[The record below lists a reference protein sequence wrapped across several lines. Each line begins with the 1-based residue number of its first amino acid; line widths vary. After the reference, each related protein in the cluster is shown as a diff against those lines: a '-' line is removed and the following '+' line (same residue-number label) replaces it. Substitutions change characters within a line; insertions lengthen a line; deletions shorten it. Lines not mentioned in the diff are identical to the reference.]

1 MKFKVLLMEISN
13 GIHESK
19 GYVTRMSPLRH
30 CVIGKGDY
38 QSKNPELNLKRNEV
52 VFSNKSECY
61 CISIIDIVGSTQITS
76 KLYYSGKIKKFYTV
90 FINEI
95 ADIVKHYDGRILKT
109 VGDGV
114 IFFFPQTSTIE
125 NIESFKQALECLLE
139 MVSSRHVI
147 NAKLHKELLPD
158 ISYRISA
165 DYGKLEVAMS
175 GEISNSYDLFGPTIN
190 FCAKMNR
197 RAPPN
202 GIAIG
207 ADMWRIIN
215 SFPRLARRYHF
226 QEIKELSWKENRYS
240 YPVYLLKPPTEISIN
255 RKSVRSARSDPLIE
269 ASSASPK
276 VLRIM
281 LIDDDPSISFL
292 FTEYLKSAG
301 MVVESFT
308 DPEKALTHFIES
320 EYRHYDLVITDIRM
334 SNLNGFE
341 LYQQL
346 KSLDPNLR
354 VMFVTALDIAQ
365 EITTL
370 LPEVKLS
377 QFIIKPVNPSVLINS
392 VKQQANRHIDGV

>member
-1 MKFKVLLMEISN
+1 MEKSH
-13 GIHESK
+13 GIVGRK
-19 GYVTRMSPLRH
+19 GYVTKMSPLRH
-30 CVIGKGDY
+30 CIIGKGEY
-38 QSKNPELNLKRNEV
+38 QSKNPELDLKRNEV
-52 VFSNKSECY
+52 VFSNKSESY
-61 CISIIDIVGSTQITS
+61 CISIVDIVGSTQITS

-95 ADIVKHYDGRILKT
+95 ANIVKQYDGRILKT

-125 NIESFKQALECLLE
+125 NIESFKQTLECLLQ
-139 MVSSRHVI
+139 MVSSRQVI
-147 NAKLHKELLPD
+147 NSKLRKESLPD

-175 GEISNSYDLFGPTIN
+175 GEISSSYDLFGPTIN

-207 ADMWRIIN
+207 ADLWRIIN
-215 SFPRLARRYHF
+215 SFPRLTGRYHF

-240 YPVYLLKPPTEISIN
+240 YPVYLLKSPTELLN
-255 RKSVRSARSDPLIE
+255 RRSVLSARSDSVIE
-269 ASSASPK
+269 PRAASK
-276 VLRIM
+276 DLRIM

-292 FTEYLKSAG
+292 FTQYLKSAG

-320 EYRHYDLVITDIRM
+320 DYRHYDLVITDIRM

-346 KSLDPNLR
+346 MSLDPNLR
-354 VMFVTALDIAQ
+354 VIFVTALDIAQ

-392 VKQQANRHIDGV
+392 VKQHASRHIDGV

>member
-1 MKFKVLLMEISN
+1 MEKSV
-13 GIHESK
+13 GIVGRK
-19 GYVTRMSPLRH
+19 GYVTKMSPLRH
-30 CVIGKGDY
+30 CIIGKGEY
-38 QSKNPELNLKRNEV
+38 QSKNPELDLKRNEV
-52 VFSNKSECY
+52 VFSNKSESY
-61 CISIIDIVGSTQITS
+61 CISIVDIVGSTQITS

-95 ADIVKHYDGRILKT
+95 ANIVKQYDGRILKT

-125 NIESFKQALECLLE
+125 NIESFKQTLECLLQ
-139 MVSSRHVI
+139 MVSSRQVI
-147 NAKLHKELLPD
+147 NSKLRKESLPD

-175 GEISNSYDLFGPTIN
+175 GEISSSYDLFGPTIN

-207 ADMWRIIN
+207 ADLWRIIN
-215 SFPRLARRYHF
+215 SFPRLTGRYHF

-240 YPVYLLKPPTEISIN
+240 YPVYLLKSPTELLN
-255 RKSVRSARSDPLIE
+255 RRSVLSARSDSVIE
-269 ASSASPK
+269 PRAASK
-276 VLRIM
+276 DLRIM

-292 FTEYLKSAG
+292 FTQYLKSAG

-320 EYRHYDLVITDIRM
+320 DYRHYDLVITDIRM

-346 KSLDPNLR
+346 MSLDPNLR
-354 VMFVTALDIAQ
+354 VIFVTALDIAQ

-392 VKQQANRHIDGV
+392 VKQHASRHIDGV

>member
-1 MKFKVLLMEISN
+1 MKFKVLLMEISD

-30 CVIGKGDY
+30 CIIGKGDY
-38 QSKNPELNLKRNEV
+38 QSKNPELDLKRNEV

-125 NIESFKQALECLLE
+125 NIESFKQALACLLE

-255 RKSVRSARSDPLIE
+255 RKSVRSARSDSLIE
-269 ASSASPK
+269 ASSAPK

-392 VKQQANRHIDGV
+392 VKQLANRHIDGV

>member
-1 MKFKVLLMEISN
+1 MEISD

-30 CVIGKGDY
+30 CIIGKGDY
-38 QSKNPELNLKRNEV
+38 QSKNPELDLKRNEV

-61 CISIIDIVGSTQITS
+61 YISIIDIVGSTQITS

-95 ADIVKHYDGRILKT
+95 ADIVKHYGGRILKT

-114 IFFFPQTSTIE
+114 IFFFPQTSTID
-125 NIESFKQALECLLE
+125 NIEPFKQALECLLE

-147 NAKLHKELLPD
+147 NAKLHKESLPD

-207 ADMWRIIN
+207 ADLWRIIS

-240 YPVYLLKPPTEISIN
+240 YPVYLLKPLTEKNVN
-255 RKSVRSARSDPLIE
+255 RKSVLSARNDSLIE
-269 ASSASPK
+269 ASSAPK

-292 FTEYLKSAG
+292 FTQYLESAG
-301 MVVESFT
+301 MIVESFT
-308 DPEKALTHFIES
+308 DAEKALTHFIES

-346 KSLDPNLR
+346 RSLDPNLR
-354 VMFVTALDIAQ
+354 VIFVTALDIAQ

-392 VKQQANRHIDGV
+392 VKQLANRHIDGV

>member
-1 MKFKVLLMEISN
+1 MEKSD
-13 GIHESK
+13 GIVGRK
-19 GYVTRMSPLRH
+19 GYVTKMSPLRH
-30 CVIGKGDY
+30 CIIGKGEY
-38 QSKNPELNLKRNEV
+38 QSKNPELDLKRNEV
-52 VFSNKSECY
+52 VFSNKSESY
-61 CISIIDIVGSTQITS
+61 CISIVDIVGSTQITS

-95 ADIVKHYDGRILKT
+95 ANIVKQYDGRILKT

-125 NIESFKQALECLLE
+125 NIESFKQTLECLLQ
-139 MVSSRHVI
+139 MVSSRQVI
-147 NAKLHKELLPD
+147 NSKLRKESLPD

-175 GEISNSYDLFGPTIN
+175 GEISSSYDLFGPTIN

-207 ADMWRIIN
+207 ADLWRIIN
-215 SFPRLARRYHF
+215 SFPRLTGRYHF

-240 YPVYLLKPPTEISIN
+240 YPVYLLKSPTELLN
-255 RKSVRSARSDPLIE
+255 QRSVLSARSDSVIE
-269 ASSASPK
+269 PRAASK
-276 VLRIM
+276 DLRIM

-292 FTEYLKSAG
+292 FTQYLKSAG

-320 EYRHYDLVITDIRM
+320 DYRHYDLVITDIRM

-346 KSLDPNLR
+346 MSLDPNLR
-354 VMFVTALDIAQ
+354 VIFVTALDIAQ

-392 VKQQANRHIDGV
+392 VKQHASRHIDGV

>member
-1 MKFKVLLMEISN
+1 MEKSH
-13 GIHESK
+13 GIVGRK
-19 GYVTRMSPLRH
+19 GYVTKMSPLRH
-30 CVIGKGDY
+30 CIIGKGEY
-38 QSKNPELNLKRNEV
+38 QSKNPELDLKRNEV
-52 VFSNKSECY
+52 VFSNKSESY
-61 CISIIDIVGSTQITS
+61 CISIVDIVGSTQITS

-95 ADIVKHYDGRILKT
+95 ANIVKQYDGRILKT

-125 NIESFKQALECLLE
+125 NIESFKQTLECLLQ
-139 MVSSRHVI
+139 MVSSRQVI
-147 NAKLHKELLPD
+147 NSKLRKESLPD

-175 GEISNSYDLFGPTIN
+175 GEISSSYDLFGPTIN

-207 ADMWRIIN
+207 ADLWRIIN
-215 SFPRLARRYHF
+215 SFPRRTGRYHF

-240 YPVYLLKPPTEISIN
+240 YPVYLLKSPTELLN
-255 RKSVRSARSDPLIE
+255 RRSVLSARSDSVIE
-269 ASSASPK
+269 PRAASK
-276 VLRIM
+276 DLRIM

-292 FTEYLKSAG
+292 FTQYLKSAG
-301 MVVESFT
+301 MIVESFT
-308 DPEKALTHFIES
+308 DPEKALTHFMES
-320 EYRHYDLVITDIRM
+320 DYRYYDLVITDIRM
-334 SNLNGFE
+334 PNLNGFE

-346 KSLDPNLR
+346 MSLDPNLR
-354 VMFVTALDIAQ
+354 VIFVTALDIAQ

-392 VKQQANRHIDGV
+392 VKQHASRHIDGV

>member
-1 MKFKVLLMEISN
+1 MEISD
-13 GIHESK
+13 GIHKSK

-30 CVIGKGDY
+30 CIIGKGDY
-38 QSKNPELNLKRNEV
+38 QSKNPELDLKRNEV

-226 QEIKELSWKENRYS
+226 QEIKELSLKENRYS

-255 RKSVRSARSDPLIE
+255 RTSVRSARSDSLIE
-269 ASSASPK
+269 ASSAPK

-308 DPEKALTHFIES
+308 DPEKALAHFIES

-354 VMFVTALDIAQ
+354 VIFVTALDIAQ

>member
-1 MKFKVLLMEISN
+1 MEKSD
-13 GIHESK
+13 GILGRK
-19 GYVTRMSPLRH
+19 GYVTKMSPLRN
-30 CVIGKGDY
+30 CIIGKGEY
-38 QSKNPELNLKRNEV
+38 QSKNPELDLKRNEV
-52 VFSNKSECY
+52 VFSNKSESY
-61 CISIIDIVGSTQITS
+61 CISIVDIVGSTQITS

-95 ADIVKHYDGRILKT
+95 ANIVKQYDGRILKT

-125 NIESFKQALECLLE
+125 NIESFKQTLECLLQ
-139 MVSSRHVI
+139 MVSSRQVI
-147 NAKLHKELLPD
+147 NSKLRKESLPN

-175 GEISNSYDLFGPTIN
+175 GEISSSYDLFGPTIN

-207 ADMWRIIN
+207 ADLWRIIN
-215 SFPRLARRYHF
+215 SFPRLAGRYHF

-240 YPVYLLKPPTEISIN
+240 YPVYLLKSPTELLN
-255 RKSVRSARSDPLIE
+255 QRSVLSARSDSVIE
-269 ASSASPK
+269 PRAASK
-276 VLRIM
+276 DLRIM

-292 FTEYLKSAG
+292 FTQYLKSAG

-308 DPEKALTHFIES
+308 DPEQALTHFMES
-320 EYRHYDLVITDIRM
+320 DYRHYDLVITDIRM

-346 KSLDPNLR
+346 MSLDPNLR
-354 VMFVTALDIAQ
+354 VIFVTALDIAQ

-392 VKQQANRHIDGV
+392 VKQHASRHIDGV

>member
-1 MKFKVLLMEISN
+1 MEKSD
-13 GIHESK
+13 GIVGRK
-19 GYVTRMSPLRH
+19 GYVTKMSPLRH
-30 CVIGKGDY
+30 CIIGKGEY
-38 QSKNPELNLKRNEV
+38 QSKNPELDLKRNEV
-52 VFSNKSECY
+52 VFSNKSESY
-61 CISIIDIVGSTQITS
+61 CISIVDIVGSTQITS

-95 ADIVKHYDGRILKT
+95 ANIVKQYDGRILKT

-125 NIESFKQALECLLE
+125 NIESFKQTLECLLQ
-139 MVSSRHVI
+139 MVSSRQVI
-147 NAKLHKELLPD
+147 NSKLRKESLPD

-165 DYGKLEVAMS
+165 DYGKLEVATS
-175 GEISNSYDLFGPTIN
+175 GEISSSYDLFGPTIN

-207 ADMWRIIN
+207 ADLWRIIN
-215 SFPRLARRYHF
+215 SFPRLTGRYHF

-240 YPVYLLKPPTEISIN
+240 YPVYLLKSPTELLN
-255 RKSVRSARSDPLIE
+255 RRSVLSARSDSVIE
-269 ASSASPK
+269 PRAASK
-276 VLRIM
+276 DIRIM

-292 FTEYLKSAG
+292 FTQYLKSAG

-320 EYRHYDLVITDIRM
+320 DYRHYDLVITDIRM

-346 KSLDPNLR
+346 MSLDPNLR
-354 VMFVTALDIAQ
+354 VIFVTALDIAQ

-392 VKQQANRHIDGV
+392 VKQHASRHIDGV

>member
-1 MKFKVLLMEISN
+1 MEKSD
-13 GIHESK
+13 GTVGRK
-19 GYVTRMSPLRH
+19 GYVTKMSPLRH
-30 CVIGKGDY
+30 CIIGKGEY
-38 QSKNPELNLKRNEV
+38 QSKNPELDLKRNEV
-52 VFSNKSECY
+52 VFSNRSESY
-61 CISIIDIVGSTQITS
+61 CISIVDIVGSTQITS

-95 ADIVKHYDGRILKT
+95 ANIVKQYDGRILKT

-125 NIESFKQALECLLE
+125 NIESFKQTLECLLQ
-139 MVSSRHVI
+139 MVSSRQVI
-147 NAKLHKELLPD
+147 NSKLRNESLPD

-175 GEISNSYDLFGPTIN
+175 GEISSSYDLFGPTIN

-207 ADMWRIIN
+207 ADLWRIIN
-215 SFPRLARRYHF
+215 SFPRLTGRYHF

-240 YPVYLLKPPTEISIN
+240 YPVYLLKSPTELLN
-255 RKSVRSARSDPLIE
+255 RRSVLSTRSDSVIE
-269 ASSASPK
+269 PRAASK
-276 VLRIM
+276 DLRIM

-292 FTEYLKSAG
+292 FTQYLKSAG

-308 DPEKALTHFIES
+308 DPEKALTHFMES
-320 EYRHYDLVITDIRM
+320 DYRHYDLVITDIRM

-346 KSLDPNLR
+346 MSLDPNLR
-354 VMFVTALDIAQ
+354 VIFVTALDIAQ

-392 VKQQANRHIDGV
+392 VKQHASRHIDGV

>member
-1 MKFKVLLMEISN
+1 MEKSH
-13 GIHESK
+13 GIVGRK
-19 GYVTRMSPLRH
+19 GYVTKMSPLRH
-30 CVIGKGDY
+30 CIIGKGEY
-38 QSKNPELNLKRNEV
+38 QSKNPELDLKRNEV
-52 VFSNKSECY
+52 VFSNKSESY
-61 CISIIDIVGSTQITS
+61 CISIVDIVGSTQITS

-95 ADIVKHYDGRILKT
+95 ANIVKQYDGRILKT

-125 NIESFKQALECLLE
+125 NIESFKQTLECLLQ
-139 MVSSRHVI
+139 MVSSRQVI
-147 NAKLHKELLPD
+147 NSKLRKESLPD

-175 GEISNSYDLFGPTIN
+175 GEISSSYDLFGPTIN

-207 ADMWRIIN
+207 ADLWRIIN
-215 SFPRLARRYHF
+215 SFPRLTGRYHF

-240 YPVYLLKPPTEISIN
+240 YPVYLLKSPTELLN
-255 RKSVRSARSDPLIE
+255 RRSVLSARSDSVIE
-269 ASSASPK
+269 PRAASK
-276 VLRIM
+276 DLRIM

-292 FTEYLKSAG
+292 FTQYLKSAG
-301 MVVESFT
+301 MIVESFT
-308 DPEKALTHFIES
+308 DPEKALTHFMES
-320 EYRHYDLVITDIRM
+320 DYRYYDLVITDIRM
-334 SNLNGFE
+334 PNLNGFE

-346 KSLDPNLR
+346 MSLDPNLR
-354 VMFVTALDIAQ
+354 VIFVTALDIAQ

-392 VKQQANRHIDGV
+392 VKQHASRHIDGV

>member
-1 MKFKVLLMEISN
+1 MEKSH
-13 GIHESK
+13 GIVGRK
-19 GYVTRMSPLRH
+19 GYVTKMSPLRH
-30 CVIGKGDY
+30 CIIGKGEY
-38 QSKNPELNLKRNEV
+38 QSKNPELDLKRNEV
-52 VFSNKSECY
+52 VFSNKSESY
-61 CISIIDIVGSTQITS
+61 CISIVDIVGSTQITS

-95 ADIVKHYDGRILKT
+95 ANIVKQYDGRILKT

-114 IFFFPQTSTIE
+114 IFFFPQ
-125 NIESFKQALECLLE
+125 
-139 MVSSRHVI
+139 MVSSRQVI
-147 NAKLHKELLPD
+147 NSKLRKESLPD

-175 GEISNSYDLFGPTIN
+175 GEISSSYDLFGPTIN

-207 ADMWRIIN
+207 ADLWRIIN
-215 SFPRLARRYHF
+215 SFPRLTGRYHF

-240 YPVYLLKPPTEISIN
+240 YPVYLLKSPTELLN
-255 RKSVRSARSDPLIE
+255 RRSVLSARSDSVIE
-269 ASSASPK
+269 PRAASK
-276 VLRIM
+276 DLRIM

-292 FTEYLKSAG
+292 FTQYLKSAG

-320 EYRHYDLVITDIRM
+320 DYRHYDLVITDIRM

-346 KSLDPNLR
+346 MSLDPNLR
-354 VMFVTALDIAQ
+354 VIFVTALDIAQ

-392 VKQQANRHIDGV
+392 VKQHASRHIDGV

>member
-1 MKFKVLLMEISN
+1 MEISD
-13 GIHESK
+13 GIHESNA
-19 GYVTRMSPLRH
+19 YVTRMSPLRH
-30 CVIGKGDY
+30 CIIGKGDY
-38 QSKNPELNLKRNEV
+38 QSKNPELDLKRNEV

-95 ADIVKHYDGRILKT
+95 ADIVKRYDGRILKT

-125 NIESFKQALECLLE
+125 NIEPFNRSLECLLE

-147 NAKLHKELLPD
+147 NAKLHKESLPD

-207 ADMWRIIN
+207 ADLWRIIN

-226 QEIKELSWKENRYS
+226 QEIKELSWKESRYS

-255 RKSVRSARSDPLIE
+255 RKSVLSARSDSLIE
-269 ASSASPK
+269 ARSEPK

-292 FTEYLKSAG
+292 FTQYLKSAG

-308 DPEKALTHFIES
+308 DPEKALAHFIES
-320 EYRHYDLVITDIRM
+320 DYRHYDLVITDIRM

-354 VMFVTALDIAQ
+354 VIFVTALDIAQ
-365 EITTL
+365 EISTL
-370 LPEVKLS
+370 LPEVKLN
-377 QFIIKPVNPSVLINS
+377 QFIIKPVNPNVLINS
-392 VKQQANRHIDGV
+392 VKQHANRDFDGV

>member
-1 MKFKVLLMEISN
+1 MEKSD
-13 GIHESK
+13 GIVGRK
-19 GYVTRMSPLRH
+19 GYVTKMSPLRH
-30 CVIGKGDY
+30 CLIGKGEY
-38 QSKNPELNLKRNEV
+38 QSKNPELDLKRNEV
-52 VFSNKSECY
+52 VFSNKSESY
-61 CISIIDIVGSTQITS
+61 CISIVDIVGSTQITS

-95 ADIVKHYDGRILKT
+95 ANIVKQYDGRILKT

-125 NIESFKQALECLLE
+125 NIESFKQTLECLLQ
-139 MVSSRHVI
+139 MVSSRQVI
-147 NAKLHKELLPD
+147 NSKLRKESLPD

-175 GEISNSYDLFGPTIN
+175 GEISSSYDLFGPTIN

-207 ADMWRIIN
+207 ADLWRIIN
-215 SFPRLARRYHF
+215 SFPRLTGRYHF

-240 YPVYLLKPPTEISIN
+240 YPVYLLKSPTELLN
-255 RKSVRSARSDPLIE
+255 RRSVLSARSDSVIE
-269 ASSASPK
+269 PRAASK
-276 VLRIM
+276 DLRIM

-292 FTEYLKSAG
+292 FTQYLKSAG

-320 EYRHYDLVITDIRM
+320 DYRHYDLVITDIRM

-346 KSLDPNLR
+346 MSLDPNLR
-354 VMFVTALDIAQ
+354 VIFVTALDIAQ

-392 VKQQANRHIDGV
+392 VKQHASRHIDGV

>member
-1 MKFKVLLMEISN
+1 MEISD

-19 GYVTRMSPLRH
+19 AYVTRMSPLRH
-30 CVIGKGDY
+30 CIIEKGDY
-38 QSKNPELNLKRNEV
+38 QSKNPELDLKRNEV

-76 KLYYSGKIKKFYTV
+76 KLYHSGKIKKFYTV

-114 IFFFPQTSTIE
+114 IFFFPRTSTIE
-125 NIESFKQALECLLE
+125 NIEPFKQALECLLE
-139 MVSSRHVI
+139 MVSSRNVI
-147 NAKLHKELLPD
+147 NAKLHKVLLPD

-175 GEISNSYDLFGPTIN
+175 GEISTSYDLFGPTIN

-207 ADMWRIIN
+207 ADLWRIIN

-226 QEIKELSWKENRYS
+226 QEIKELSWKENKYS
-240 YPVYLLKPPTEISIN
+240 YPVYLLKPTAEISIN
-255 RKSVRSARSDPLIE
+255 RKSVLPARSDALIE
-269 ASSASPK
+269 ASYAPK

-292 FTEYLKSAG
+292 FTQYLISAG

-320 EYRHYDLVITDIRM
+320 DYRHYDLVITDIRM

-346 KSLDPNLR
+346 KSLDPNVR
-354 VMFVTALDIAQ
+354 VIFVTALDIAQ

-370 LPEVKLS
+370 LPEVKLN

-392 VKQQANRHIDGV
+392 VKQHANRHIDGV

>member
-1 MKFKVLLMEISN
+1 MEKSH
-13 GIHESK
+13 GIVGRK
-19 GYVTRMSPLRH
+19 GYVTKMSPLRH
-30 CVIGKGDY
+30 CIIGKGEY
-38 QSKNPELNLKRNEV
+38 QSKNPELDLKRNEV
-52 VFSNKSECY
+52 VFSNKSESY
-61 CISIIDIVGSTQITS
+61 CISIVDIVGSTQITS

-95 ADIVKHYDGRILKT
+95 ANIVKQYDGRILKT

-125 NIESFKQALECLLE
+125 NIESFKQTLECLLQ
-139 MVSSRHVI
+139 MVSSRQVI
-147 NAKLHKELLPD
+147 NSKLRKESLPD

-175 GEISNSYDLFGPTIN
+175 GEISSSYDLFGPTIN

-207 ADMWRIIN
+207 ADLWRIIN
-215 SFPRLARRYHF
+215 SFPRLAGRYHF

-240 YPVYLLKPPTEISIN
+240 YPVYLLKSPTELLN
-255 RKSVRSARSDPLIE
+255 QRSVLSARSDSVIE
-269 ASSASPK
+269 PRAASK
-276 VLRIM
+276 DLRIM

-292 FTEYLKSAG
+292 FTQYLKSAG

-308 DPEKALTHFIES
+308 DPEKALTHFMES
-320 EYRHYDLVITDIRM
+320 DYRHYDLVITDIRM

-346 KSLDPNLR
+346 MSLDPNLR
-354 VMFVTALDIAQ
+354 VIFVTALDIAQ

-370 LPEVKLS
+370 LPEVKLN

-392 VKQQANRHIDGV
+392 VKQHASRHIDGV

>member
-1 MKFKVLLMEISN
+1 MEKSV
-13 GIHESK
+13 GIVGRK
-19 GYVTRMSPLRH
+19 GYVTKMSPLRH
-30 CVIGKGDY
+30 CIIGKGEY
-38 QSKNPELNLKRNEV
+38 QSKNPELDLKRNEV
-52 VFSNKSECY
+52 VFSNKSESY
-61 CISIIDIVGSTQITS
+61 CISIVDIVGSTQITS

-95 ADIVKHYDGRILKT
+95 ANIVKQYDGRILKT

-125 NIESFKQALECLLE
+125 NIESFKQTLECLLQ
-139 MVSSRHVI
+139 MVSSRQVI
-147 NAKLHKELLPD
+147 NSKLRKESLPD

-175 GEISNSYDLFGPTIN
+175 GEISSSYDLFGPTIN

-207 ADMWRIIN
+207 ADLWRIIN
-215 SFPRLARRYHF
+215 SFPRLTGRYHF

-240 YPVYLLKPPTEISIN
+240 YPVYLLKSPTELLN
-255 RKSVRSARSDPLIE
+255 QRSVLSARSDSVIE
-269 ASSASPK
+269 PRAASK
-276 VLRIM
+276 DLRIM

-292 FTEYLKSAG
+292 FTQYLKSAG

-320 EYRHYDLVITDIRM
+320 DYRHYDLVITDIRM

-346 KSLDPNLR
+346 MSLDPNLR
-354 VMFVTALDIAQ
+354 VIFVTALDIAQ

-392 VKQQANRHIDGV
+392 VKQHASRHIDGV